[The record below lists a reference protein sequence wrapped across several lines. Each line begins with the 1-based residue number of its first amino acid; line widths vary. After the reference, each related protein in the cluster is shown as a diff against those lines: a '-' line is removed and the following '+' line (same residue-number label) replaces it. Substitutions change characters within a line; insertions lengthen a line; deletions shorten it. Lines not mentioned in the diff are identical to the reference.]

1 MINPI
6 AATVTGHNEVQKSQR
21 EEKLN
26 EIKKEHQD
34 SKARQFV
41 QIMSQVQSSLGLK
54 AIEGDTPVNEVQE
67 FKDFLSDIGYEGKPI
82 ASLSQEEAAELVSED
97 GFFGVKQ
104 TSDRIAQ
111 FVIMGA
117 GGDEEML
124 REGKKGI
131 LQGFDEAEKMWG
143 GKLPDIAYETI
154 AKAVEMIDK
163 ALVEGG
169 FSILDKKA

>member
-6 AATVTGHNEVQKSQR
+6 ATTLTQHTEVQKNQR

-26 EIKKEHQD
+26 EIKKTHQD
-34 SKARQFV
+34 SKQKQFV
-41 QIMSQVQSSLGLK
+41 QMMTQVQSSVGLK
-54 AIEGDTPVNEVQE
+54 AIDNDMPVNEVQE

-82 ASLSQEEAAELVSED
+82 SSLSQEEATELVSED
-97 GFFGVKQ
+97 GFFGIKQ
-104 TSDRIAQ
+104 TSERISQ
-111 FVIMGA
+111 FVIMGS

-131 LQGFDEAEKMWG
+131 LQGFDEAEKLWG

-154 AKAVEMIDK
+154 SKAVEMIDK

-169 FSILDKKA
+169 FSIIDQTI